1 MKRSVLLTAV
11 IVASLGL
18 GLSACSSSG
27 DNTGGGGGSGSGGGG
42 GGGLALTI
50 EGFAF
55 HPDTLTATGGQN
67 ATITITNKDSVTHSF
82 TLDQGGVSRD
92 VPPGQTVEVTVPFP
106 ASGSAGFHCRFHPSI
121 TGTLTAG

>member
-1 MKRSVLLTAV
+1 MKRSHLISAV
-11 IVASLGL
+11 VVVSLGFV
-18 GLSACSSSG
+18 LSACSSSRG
-27 DNTGGGGGSGSGGGG
+27 NNGGGGGSGGSGS
-42 GGGLALTI
+42 GLTLTI
-50 EGFAF
+50 QGFAF
-55 HPDTLTATGGQN
+55 HPDTLTAPGGQQ
-67 ATITITNKDSVTHSF
+67 ATITITNKDAVTHSF